1 MIKFWLNSPLR
12 EQAGEGAGGSGGG
25 SGAGAGNS
33 GAVTF
38 DPGAFKTEILGEF
51 NKTINGAL
59 KSLKTDFT
67 KALEGLKPA
76 AGGTGGGAGE
86 GAGGSGSGTGEGAG
100 TKGADPQ
107 VNALQ
112 LELKKEREQNAARI
126 KALEDQS
133 KADRDRAEQ
142 MALGGALRDALSKYD
157 FVGADAQ
164 ADAVALFTPQVQ
176 KAEDGSYVAGDLPL
190 DKFIEQQLNGKKGY
204 LLKPK
209 DVSGAGARTGKAAG
223 SKKWDLDTVLK
234 PENFSK
240 LTSAEQAEVRQQIAS
255 SL

>member
-190 DKFIEQQLNGKKGY
+190 
-204 LLKPK
+204 LKPK